1 MPLRMGVI
9 GVGYL
14 GQHHARI
21 YSELTDADLVA
32 VADTDSARAAHIAGK
47 YGCRHYVRYSDI
59 FELCDAI
66 SIVTPTTTHYRVGMD
81 CLEAGKD
88 ILIEK
93 PITENIGE
101 AEALITEA
109 EKQHR
114 IIQVGHLERYNQGMI
129 AASRFIDE
137 PRFVESERIS
147 PFLGRGTDVDVTLD
161 LMIHDIDLII
171 SIVHSKLQDIRAIG
185 ESVITDKI
193 DVAKAWLEFENGCTA
208 LITANRLSSEKV
220 RKLNVHQK
228 NSFIQVDYQSQE
240 VRRYYKDAHA
250 QMAMDVIQ
258 PKQKEPLREEL
269 LDFITC
275 IRKRVEPQ
283 VSGRDALYALDVAVK
298 ITELLKR
305 KNRRN
310 NERAVH
316 N

>member
-21 YSELTDADLVA
+21 YSEIEDADLVA
-32 VADTDSARAAHIAGK
+32 VADTDSTKAADVAGK
-47 YGCRHYVRYSDI
+47 YGCIHYASYSDI

-66 SIVTPTTTHYRVGMD
+66 SIATPTTTHYRVAMD

-93 PITENIGE
+93 PITEDIGE
-101 AEALITEA
+101 AEAIITEA
-109 EKQHR
+109 EKRGR
-114 IIQVGHLERYNQGMI
+114 IIQVGHLERYNQGI
-129 AASRFIDE
+129 ITASEFIGE
-137 PRFVESERIS
+137 PRFIESERIS

-171 SIVHSKLQDIRAIG
+171 SIIHSKLRDIRAIG
-185 ESVITDKI
+185 ESIITEKI

-220 RKLNVHQK
+220 RRLKVHQRD
-228 NSFIQVDYQSQE
+228 SFILVDFQSQE
-240 VRRYYKDAHA
+240 VRRYYKDANA
-250 QMAMDVIQ
+250 QMAMDTIQ
-258 PKQKEPLREEL
+258 PEQKEPLREEL

-275 IRKRVEPQ
+275 IQKRTVPR
-283 VSGRDALYALDVAVK
+283 VSGRDAFHALEVAVK
-298 ITELLKR
+298 ITELLKQ

-310 NERAVH
+310 NERAVRG
-316 N
+316 